1 MCQYFAYILY
11 PLTSTPYPLTSTPYP
26 LPSTPYPL
34 PSTPYSMKLDSPQ
47 QRLRQRL
54 PRHVW
59 ILSIASLLSDISA
72 EMIRSVLPIF
82 VLLTLQGGALTIGEI
97 EGVAAATVA
106 IMRVFSGALSDYLGM
121 QKGLA
126 VIGYGISTITRS
138 ILPIAIDPLW
148 IILAQFG
155 DRFGQGIGVAPRKAL
170 MADITSEQMRA
181 PAYRLRQSLLIVG
194 ACIGSIVAGTILFV
208 SQNNYQMVFSG
219 AIIPSCMGLALFM
232 LVVKPVQRQ
241 KKLLMMPAEMTGLL
255 AGGDEFYTRDRSSS
269 TISRHRTERLDSL
282 PPSYNPIYLRDLSE
296 LGAEYWLL
304 LTVAIFFNLG
314 NSSDAFLLLKS
325 IEIGIAP
332 AFVPLGLIIMNVVF
346 ALVSYPISAI
356 VNRVLK
362 VRLLIVG
369 FLLHVIVYFGLAVVS
384 TNFQIWCLFGL
395 YGLHLAMI
403 QGLLLDLVDRAVEP
417 SRRGTAFSLFNLT
430 IGITLLIANLIA
442 GWCWYAIGSGF
453 TFTVGAFFACL
464 ATLILLIGSDEE

>member
-1 MCQYFAYILY
+1 
-11 PLTSTPYPLTSTPYP
+11 
-26 LPSTPYPL
+26 
-34 PSTPYSMKLDSPQ
+34 MKLDSPQ

-59 ILSIASLLSDISA
+59 ILSIASLLTDISA

-82 VLLTLQGGALTIGEI
+82 VLLTLQGGALTVGEI

-106 IMRVFSGALSDYLGM
+106 IMRVFSGGLSDYLGM

-126 VIGYGISTITRS
+126 VIGYGISTISRA

-148 IILAQFG
+148 IIGTQFG
-155 DRFGQGIGVAPRKAL
+155 DRFGQGISVAPRKAL
-170 MADITSEQMRA
+170 MADITSEEMRA
-181 PAYRLRQSLLIVG
+181 PAYRLRQSLLIIG
-194 ACIGSIVAGTILFV
+194 ACIGSIVAGTILFLN
-208 SQNNYQMVFSG
+208 QNNYQMVFSA
-219 AIIPSCMGLALFM
+219 AIVPSCMGLALFM
-232 LVVKPVQRQ
+232 LVVKPVQKQ

-255 AGGDEFYTRDRSSS
+255 AGGDEFYGRNETSSA
-269 TISRHRTERLDSL
+269 ISHRRAESL
-282 PPSYNPIYLRDLSE
+282 SPSYNPIYLRDLLE
-296 LGAEYWLL
+296 LGWDYWLL

-314 NSSDAFLLLKS
+314 NSSDAFLLIKS
-325 IEIGIAP
+325 IEIGIPP
-332 AFVPLGLIIMNVVF
+332 ALIPVGLIIMNVVF

-356 VNRVLK
+356 VSRDLK
-362 VRLLIVG
+362 VRLLLVG

-384 TNFQIWCLFGL
+384 TNVQIWCLFGL

-403 QGLLLDLVDRAVEP
+403 QGLTIDLVDRAVEP

-430 IGITLLIANLIA
+430 IGVTLLIANLIA
-442 GWCWYAIGSGF
+442 GWCWQTIGSGF

-464 ATLILLIGSDEE
+464 ATLILLIGSEEE